1 MTTLMAPI
9 AFQPREAETVGAFVL
24 VPTLGGAPWILR
36 RGRHVLGRGPEAT
49 LQLSSEGISAQ
60 HCLLIVGPTSAIV
73 KAWDSR
79 TWINDG
85 PVREATLKPN
95 DRLTIGPW
103 TFRFR
108 LATADEL
115 LQFVPEN
122 SAANVPAANPSVL
135 SAVSAAMPIA
145 AVPEVSLPITESKL
159 TAEIASSS
167 ASSLSISDDRLEK
180 DLTSDVAQSAENSAP
195 VEQKPDS
202 VLADRE
208 VIKQE
213 LQRTLASVMEQRLHL
228 EQAALDQTRTLAA
241 ENSRLVE
248 QRTELERLRTQ
259 LVRRETEFSLRMQ
272 AIETTE
278 SAQQTLR
285 KELERTQIKLL
296 QRQVELAE
304 AEQAF
309 QKQVEEK
316 SASLQQLERNL
327 VQSQAEH
334 AQAVESLAIQKQ
346 ALTDFELQ
354 LAHRE
359 AELRDDEAIWQVK
372 FAAQKSE
379 AESIEKQLA
388 DLESRSEALALLEQS
403 LSRREAEVASK
414 DSELSQLKAAFVQQ
428 EEELQRARH
437 EVDLQRSTLAH
448 DLAQLA
454 IQQSEQ
460 TAREAAIDERHQAL
474 DLRERALVNE
484 KNRIEQIADAA
495 RISLQEEQVRQ
506 EETWSRWDES
516 MRKAT
521 ADLRSQMEALE
532 QERASLESMA
542 SGPQMTPEPLS
553 SPFSEPESVEQLAVD
568 AVDENFDTQAE
579 NHPAIVTS
587 TLEPITDT
595 PASEQAATALET
607 IGAAVEAPSISDEP
621 AERADT
627 AEARSHS
634 KIENIAVDH
643 AAIDGHAADL
653 DLAEGTFVDH
663 SEAVLEHLNVEA
675 DARIESDAE
684 TIMPGTVDWLPVT
697 PGESYV
703 PEIDHSETISTPVDP
718 AAALE
723 VAASQ
728 EFSPVGDLS
737 PLEPYHPTD
746 EFTPVGHSLDMHES
760 LDGNI
765 ESEDQAASLPAF
777 DISSINPW
785 ANDVVADASHLEEAV
800 ESTFGEPLA
809 SRRLWNE
816 PEEEIPAAKPAS
828 ISSLSHLERSSL
840 QQTGH
845 TANDHLTNDSAASD
859 PALSLRAELAQLF
872 GIQDLGASRS
882 SVEESESQVAEL
894 ASDDD
899 SAAGYPAPVHTH
911 DQPESMAADTEIS
924 AASYSEPVLD
934 AEIQEPETRNFSADS
949 SATPN
954 ESMDRADAC
963 SASSVSR
970 ESTPSDA
977 TQTADEEEDSV
988 ASYMSRLLGRYGQ
1001 KADALAKT
1009 SRSVES
1015 SASSHASHKP
1025 VQEVATIA
1033 PEVPVNWSEEPR
1045 HKVDKDE
1052 FRAHLESMRQVANVS
1067 ARTAVKSSHWKRSR
1081 MQVLVKGMLA
1091 AGALATGSV
1100 LLLGKFANGQ
1110 PQLMQGL
1117 VVTVVGIYL
1126 LLETIKGVRRVQ
1138 TSAQLQLALAHSAE
1152 LEGRS
1157 AVQEAR
1163 QE

>member
-36 RGRHVLGRGPEAT
+36 RGRHVLGSGPEAT

-60 HCLLIVGPTSAIV
+60 HCLLIVGPSSAIV

-108 LATADEL
+108 SATADEL

-122 SAANVPAANPSVL
+122 SAASAPTANSSP
-135 SAVSAAMPIA
+135 VSDVTATLPVI
-145 AVPEVSLPITESKL
+145 AVPEVSLPITESKH

-167 ASSLSISDDRLEK
+167 PSSLSISDNRLEK
-180 DLTSDVAQSAENSAP
+180 DLPSDAP
-195 VEQKPDS
+195 QYTEVSSSNEQKPDS
-202 VLADRE
+202 ALADRE

-228 EQAALDQTRTLAA
+228 EQAALDQTRTQAV

-309 QKQVEEK
+309 QKQMEQK
-316 SASLQQLERNL
+316 TASLQQLEQNL
-327 VQSQAEH
+327 LQNQTKHTHAVQ
-334 AQAVESLAIQKQ
+334 SLAIQKQ
-346 ALTDFELQ
+346 TLTDFEEQ
-354 LAHRE
+354 LAQRE
-359 AELRDDEAIWQVK
+359 AKLRDEEAIWQVK

-388 DLESRSEALALLEQS
+388 DMESRSEALALLEQS

-460 TAREAAIDERHQAL
+460 AAREAAIDERHQAL
-474 DLRERALVNE
+474 DLRERALVSE
-484 KNRIEQIADAA
+484 KNRIEQIAEAA
-495 RISLQEEQVRQ
+495 RTSLQEEQARQ

-532 QERASLESMA
+532 QERASLEAMA
-542 SGPQMTPEPLS
+542 SGAQMTQETLS
-553 SPFSEPESVEQLAVD
+553 SPTPELDSIVQMAVD
-568 AVDENFDTQAE
+568 SVDGNFDTQAE
-579 NHPAIVTS
+579 NQPAIDAS
-587 TLEPITDT
+587 TLEPMTDV
-595 PASEQAATALET
+595 PASEHAATTLET
-607 IGAAVEAPSISDEP
+607 IAAAVEAPSISDEP
-621 AERADT
+621 AECADT
-627 AEARSHS
+627 EEAQSHS
-634 KIENIAVDH
+634 KIEN
-643 AAIDGHAADL
+643 AAIDHAEINGHAAEPAL
-653 DLAEGTFVDH
+653 VENTLVDH
-663 SEAVLEHLNVEA
+663 SEIVPENLFVEP
-675 DARIESDAE
+675 DARIESDTE

-697 PGESYV
+697 PGESCV

-723 VAASQ
+723 VAGSQ

-737 PLEPYHPTD
+737 SLEPFHPTD
-746 EFTPVGHSLDMHES
+746 EFAPVGHSSGLHES
-760 LDGNI
+760 LDGNF

-785 ANDVVADASHLEEAV
+785 ANEVLADASHLEEPA

-816 PEEEIPAAKPAS
+816 PDDEIPAAKPAS
-828 ISSLSHLERSSL
+828 LTSLSHLERSSL

-882 SVEESESQVAEL
+882 SVEEPESQETEL
-894 ASDDD
+894 ANHDD
-899 SAAGYPAPVHTH
+899 SANGYTVPVHNH
-911 DQPESMAADTEIS
+911 DQPDSLAAHAEVSD
-924 AASYSEPVLD
+924 ASYSEPVLD
-934 AEIQEPETRNFSADS
+934 AEIQEPEAHRFSAES
-949 SATPN
+949 STTPS
-954 ESMDRADAC
+954 ESMDMEDAN
-963 SASSVSR
+963 SANSVSR
-970 ESTPSDA
+970 ESPQSNGTH
-977 TQTADEEEDSV
+977 TADEEEDSV

-1009 SRSVES
+1009 TRPVES
-1015 SASSHASHKP
+1015 LASSQASHKL
-1025 VQEVATIA
+1025 VQEVATTV
-1033 PEVPVNWSEEPR
+1033 PEVPVTWSEEPR

-1052 FRAHLESMRQVANVS
+1052 FRAHLESMRQVANDS
-1067 ARTAVKSSHWKRSR
+1067 ARTAVNSSHWKRSR

-1091 AGALATGSV
+1091 AGAMVTGSV
-1100 LLLGKFANGQ
+1100 LLLGQFGNGQ

-1117 VVTVVGIYL
+1117 VVNVVGIYL

>member
-36 RGRHVLGRGPEAT
+36 RGRHVLGSGPEAT
-49 LQLSSEGISAQ
+49 LQLSNEGISAQ
-60 HCLLIVGPTSAIV
+60 HCLLIVGPSSAIV

-108 LATADEL
+108 SATADEL

-122 SAANVPAANPSVL
+122 SASNGPVANPSVVSDAPTVL
-135 SAVSAAMPIA
+135 PVTAISAVS
-145 AVPEVSLPITESKL
+145 LPATETNLIS
-159 TAEIASSS
+159 EIASSS

-180 DLTSDVAQSAENSAP
+180 DLASDVTQSAENSP
-195 VEQKPDS
+195 SVEPKPES
-202 VLADRE
+202 AVADRE

-228 EQAALDQTRTLAA
+228 EQAALDQTRTLAV

-304 AEQAF
+304 AEQTF

-316 SASLQQLERNL
+316 TVSLQQLERNL
-327 VQSQAEH
+327 LQSQAEH

-354 LAHRE
+354 LARRE

-379 AESIEKQLA
+379 AEAIEKQLA
-388 DLESRSEALALLEQS
+388 DMESRSEALALLEQS

-437 EVDLQRSTLAH
+437 EMDLQRSTLAH

-460 TAREAAIDERHQAL
+460 AAREAAIDERHQAL
-474 DLRERALVNE
+474 DLRERALVSE
-484 KNRIEQIADAA
+484 KNRIEQIAEAA
-495 RISLQEEQVRQ
+495 RISLQEEQARQ

-521 ADLRSQMEALE
+521 ADLRAQMEALE
-532 QERASLESMA
+532 QERASLEAMA
-542 SGPQMTPEPLS
+542 SGPQLTPEVVS
-553 SPFSEPESVEQLAVD
+553 SPSSELDSVVPAAVD
-568 AVDENFDTQAE
+568 SFDGNIDTRAE
-579 NHPAIVTS
+579 NQPAIVAS
-587 TLEPITDT
+587 TLDPMTDV

-607 IGAAVEAPSISDEP
+607 IAAAVEAPSISDEP
-621 AERADT
+621 AEYAET
-627 AEARSHS
+627 AEAQSHS
-634 KIENIAVDH
+634 KIEDTGIDH
-643 AAIDGHAADL
+643 TEINGHSAEPA
-653 DLAEGTFVDH
+653 LAEDTLVDH
-663 SEAVLEHLNVEA
+663 SEIFSENLMIEPNAL
-675 DARIESDAE
+675 IESDTE

-703 PEIDHSETISTPVDP
+703 PEVDHSETISTPVDP

-723 VAASQ
+723 VAGSQ
-728 EFSPVGDLS
+728 EFSPVGNLS

-746 EFTPVGHSLDMHES
+746 EFTPVGHSSGLHES
-760 LDGNI
+760 LDGNF
-765 ESEDQAASLPAF
+765 ETEDQADSLPAF

-785 ANDVVADASHLEEAV
+785 ANEVVADASQFEEPA

-816 PEEEIPAAKPAS
+816 PEDEIPAAKPAS
-828 ISSLSHLERSSL
+828 LTSLSK
-840 QQTGH
+840 
-845 TANDHLTNDSAASD
+845 NDQLANDSAVSD

-872 GIQDLGASRS
+872 GIQDLGASRP
-882 SVEESESQVAEL
+882 SVEESESQEAEL
-894 ASDDD
+894 ASYDD
-899 SAAGYPAPVHTH
+899 SAAGCPEPVHAHEPRDSMAAHAEDSAATFSERGLNGGVQEPEAH
-911 DQPESMAADTEIS
+911 RFSAESSTTPSESMAT
-924 AASYSEPVLD
+924 
-934 AEIQEPETRNFSADS
+934 
-949 SATPN
+949 
-954 ESMDRADAC
+954 ADAH
-963 SASSVSR
+963 SANAVSR
-970 ESTPSDA
+970 EATPSDA
-977 TQTADEEEDSV
+977 AQTADEEEDSV
-988 ASYMSRLLGRYGQ
+988 ASYMARLLGRYGQ
-1001 KADALAKT
+1001 KAEAPVKT
-1009 SRSVES
+1009 SRPVES
-1015 SASSHASHKP
+1015 SASSQASHKL
-1025 VQEVATIA
+1025 VQEVATTV
-1033 PEVPVNWSEEPR
+1033 PEVPVTWSEEPR

-1157 AVQEAR
+1157 AAPEAR